1 MKTPPP
7 ARNAVVVM
15 PGPSSKLTTLLGN
28 NDVRGMMADLF
39 DFPSVTTEPDPLP
52 YPDESY
58 QAFDSTGGQR
68 FPMLTLILAQDSM
81 VGYRFSDIEK
91 MEFTPAHAPDGLDVL
106 NLRFAWSWAT
116 QLETVRIEGRNLLDL
131 TYHVGQQATPWL
143 RMLATGQPVKDP
155 AMPVITRIVIP
166 PED

>member
-1 MKTPPP
+1 
-7 ARNAVVVM
+7 M
-15 PGPSSKLTTLLGN
+15 PEPSSKLTPLLGN

-39 DFPSVTTEPDPLP
+39 DFPSLATEPDPLP
-52 YPDESY
+52 YPDETY
-58 QAFDSTGGQR
+58 QAFDRTGGQR

-106 NLRFAWSWAT
+106 NLRFAWSWST

-131 TYHVGQQATPWL
+131 TYSVGEQSTGWL
-143 RMLATGQPVKDP
+143 RMLPLGQSVKDP
-155 AMPVITRIVIP
+155 ATPVIIRIDLP
-166 PED
+166 PGEA

>member
-1 MKTPPP
+1 
-7 ARNAVVVM
+7 
-15 PGPSSKLTTLLGN
+15 
-28 NDVRGMMADLF
+28 MMADLF

-52 YPDESY
+52 CPDETY
-58 QAFDSTGGQR
+58 QAFDRTGGQR

-116 QLETVRIEGRNLLDL
+116 KLATVRIEGRNLLDL
-131 TYHVGQQATPWL
+131 TYRVGQHSTPWL
-143 RMLATGQPVKDP
+143 RMLAADQSVKDP
-155 AMPVITRIVIP
+155 AAAVITRIDLP
-166 PED
+166 PGEA